1 MIFNFDDN
9 CSFGRLGSLA
19 FEGVGTILLRGGT
32 MLGNISLH
40 IQTSLKGATNTH
52 KAAEKSKIYSNPKQ
66 FRKSFLWR
74 QRPREGN
81 SGMNLVILK
90 GSGNVEQE

>member
-1 MIFNFDDN
+1 
-9 CSFGRLGSLA
+9 
-19 FEGVGTILLRGGT
+19 
-32 MLGNISLH
+32 MLSNISLH
-40 IQTSLKGATNTH
+40 IQTCLKGATNIH
-52 KAAEKSKIYSNPKQ
+52 KAEEKSKIYSNPKQ

>member
-1 MIFNFDDN
+1 
-9 CSFGRLGSLA
+9 
-19 FEGVGTILLRGGT
+19 

-52 KAAEKSKIYSNPKQ
+52 KAGEKSKIYSNPKQ

-90 GSGNVEQE
+90 GSGNVGQE

>member
-1 MIFNFDDN
+1 
-9 CSFGRLGSLA
+9 
-19 FEGVGTILLRGGT
+19 

-52 KAAEKSKIYSNPKQ
+52 KAREKSKIYSNPKQ

-81 SGMNLVILK
+81 SEMNLVILK